1 MRFTPSHAPGASRA
15 RSRRWHL
22 AVAVGLAAA
31 TAAPLGAHAQ
41 VDEPQPIAEASSGGD
56 YVTTTAPSERS
67 IEVGGFR
74 PVCIGDAP
82 FISYTIVPVG
92 FAPVNQSATLVIR
105 SADGNEVG
113 TETVDSFTGQIIWPG
128 ASIDQAGNATDWP
141 GWRQAD
147 DGVSWEP
154 DPTDDLLR
162 DGLTIDVIVDGAP
175 SAIATVEYPPDDSAC
190 ANPPIPPTPDTSP
203 TTTTCVPGQSNDDNP
218 ADDCELPTAGSNP
231 SNLMLIGAT
240 ILFAGLAAFA
250 ATRRRGVP
258 APRAG

>member
-1 MRFTPSHAPGASRA
+1 MRFTPSHAPGAARA

-22 AVAVGLAAA
+22 AVAVGLVAA
-31 TAAPLGAHAQ
+31 TAAPLGTHAQ
-41 VDEPQPIAEASSGGD
+41 VDDRQPIAATSSGGD

-67 IEVGGFR
+67 IEVSGFR

-92 FAPVNQSATLVIR
+92 FAPVDQSATLVIR

-162 DGLTIDVIVDGAP
+162 DGLTIEVIVDGAP

-190 ANPPIPPTPDTSP
+190 ANPRIPPTPDTSP
-203 TTTTCVPGQSNDDNP
+203 TTTACVPGQSNDDNP
-218 ADDCELPTAGSNP
+218 ADDCELATAGSDP
-231 SNLMLIGAT
+231 SNLVLISAT
-240 ILFAGLAAFA
+240 ILLAGLAAFA
-250 ATRRRGVP
+250 ATRRRGAP
-258 APRAG
+258 APGAG

>member
-1 MRFTPSHAPGASRA
+1 M
-15 RSRRWHL
+15 
-22 AVAVGLAAA
+22 GLAAA

-41 VDEPQPIAEASSGGD
+41 VDDTQPTAEASNSGG

-67 IEVGGFR
+67 IDVSGFR

-92 FAPVNQSATLVIR
+92 FSPGDQSATLVIR

-141 GWRQAD
+141 GWRRAD

-162 DGLTIDVIVDGAP
+162 DGLTIEVTVDGAP

-190 ANPPIPPTPDTSP
+190 ANPPIPPMPDTSP
-203 TTTTCVPGQSNDDNP
+203 TTTTCEPGQANDDNP
-218 ADDCELPTAGSNP
+218 ADDCELATAGGDP
-231 SNLMLIGAT
+231 SNLVLIGLT
-240 ILFAGLAAFA
+240 ILIAGLAALA

-258 APRAG
+258 APGAD